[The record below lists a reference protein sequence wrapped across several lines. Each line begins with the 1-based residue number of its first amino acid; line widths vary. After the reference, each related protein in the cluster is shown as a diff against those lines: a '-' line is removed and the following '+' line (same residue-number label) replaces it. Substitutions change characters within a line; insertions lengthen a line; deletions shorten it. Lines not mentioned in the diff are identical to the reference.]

1 MAIGLKNYP
10 RIESIDSDYP
20 DGQIKDRNGT
30 VRGTPVNKLTN
41 ADMHQFFAKLM
52 REAGVEPNG
61 VFDNE
66 YSGNQ
71 FWEAL
76 DSLNSGLRTKVINI
90 GAWDMTSPSTIL
102 VPHGVEGRK
111 IRSVSAVIFKD
122 DELDACYTLP
132 YIDSSGIQ
140 ASVYIQGTNVLL
152 FASSGGVFDT
162 GIFASTSENRGFI
175 TIHYLAD

>member
-1 MAIGLKNYP
+1 MARGLANYP
-10 RIESIDSDYP
+10 NIIPPDSDYP
-20 DGQIKDRNGT
+20 DGQIKDRDGVT
-30 VRGTPVNKLTN
+30 PGTPVNQETN
-41 ADMHQFFAKLM
+41 ADIHQFFAKLM
-52 REAGVEPNG
+52 REAGITPNG
-61 VFDNE
+61 VLDNE

-71 FWEAL
+71 LWEAL

-140 ASVYIQGTNVLL
+140 ASVYILGTNVLL

-162 GIFASTSENRGFI
+162 GVFESTSENRGFI
-175 TIHYLAD
+175 TIHYLVD